1 MAEEAVGEDIEGAV
15 EGEKGGKK
23 SKTLLL
29 IIIIA
34 ILALAGGG
42 GGAYF
47 FLKGDKAEDMAA
59 EDGEGGD
66 AEAAEEEVEEMPATP
81 YYFSLNPP
89 FVVNFVGKG
98 RAKFLQVNIEG
109 LTRNPTVKE
118 DITTHLPQIRNNIV
132 FILSS
137 KRHEDLVTAEG
148 KESLRKQLLDE
159 MRNILIKET
168 GNGDIE
174 DIYFTSFVIQ

>member
-1 MAEEAVGEDIEGAV
+1 MAEQALDEDIEI
-15 EGEKGGKK
+15 EGEESPKK
-23 SKTLLL
+23 SKTLFL

-34 ILALAGGG
+34 VIALAGGG
-42 GGAYF
+42 GGAWF
-47 FLKGDKAEDMAA
+47 LLKGDSAA
-59 EDGEGGD
+59 EQVAAEGEEG
-66 AEAAEEEVEEMPATP
+66 EAGAEEEAEEMPATP

-109 LTRNPTVKE
+109 LTRNPSVKE

-137 KRHEDLVTAEG
+137 KRHQDLVTAEG
-148 KESLRKQLLDE
+148 KESLRKQLLEE
-159 MRNILIKET
+159 MRSILVKET

>member
-1 MAEEAVGEDIEGAV
+1 MAEEDELDGEIEG
-15 EGEKGGKK
+15 EGEAPAKK
-23 SKTLLL
+23 SKTLL

-34 ILALAGGG
+34 VLALAGGG

-47 FLKGDKAEDMAA
+47 FLKGDSGDELATA
-59 EDGEGGD
+59 DGEG
-66 AEAAEEEVEEMPATP
+66 EEEAEEEEEMPATP

-98 RAKFLQVNIEG
+98 RTKFLQVNIEG

-137 KRHEDLVTAEG
+137 KRHQDLVTAEG
-148 KESLRKQLLDE
+148 KEALRKQLLEE
-159 MRNILIKET
+159 MRSILVKET

>member
-1 MAEEAVGEDIEGAV
+1 MAEQALDEDIEI
-15 EGEKGGKK
+15 EGEAGPKK

-34 ILALAGGG
+34 VIALAGGG
-42 GGAYF
+42 GGAWF
-47 FLKGDKAEDMAA
+47 LLKGDSAGDQVAA
-59 EDGEGGD
+59 EGEEG
-66 AEAAEEEVEEMPATP
+66 EAGAEEEAVEEMPATP

-109 LTRNPTVKE
+109 LTRNPSVKE

-137 KRHEDLVTAEG
+137 KRHQDLVTAEG
-148 KESLRKQLLDE
+148 KESLRKQLLEE
-159 MRNILIKET
+159 MRSILVKET